1 MLNMSRVAGV
11 ILSLIGG
18 LISLFLGLF
27 LIDLY
32 PEFLIIGELFVL
44 TFQICMILG
53 GLISFAGVLLSYI
66 HLNLAWI
73 IIFIGSLLGGVNILT
88 AIGAILIKNV
98 AEKVKGNSIFIQSSK
113 KDKKKISRKIPSI
126 DLLINKMEL
135 SFIDRMVGTVHI
147 ESIKKIN
154 EEKDAEGYVLKLILN
169 DESSSI
175 KVIIEGVSD
184 LKVLNSISEED
195 YVEFRN
201 VYVRFNT
208 ETNEKE
214 LYFDQ
219 DSSFNIL

>member
-1 MLNMSRVAGV
+1 MSRVAGV

-32 PEFLIIGELFVL
+32 PEFSSLGELFVL
-44 TFQICMILG
+44 TFQICIILG
-53 GLISFAGVLLSYI
+53 GLISFAGILVSYI
-66 HLNLAWI
+66 HLKLAWI
-73 IIFIGSLLGGVNILT
+73 IILLGSLLGGINILT

-98 AEKVKGNSIFIQSSK
+98 AEKVKWNSVFIQSPK
-113 KDKKKISRKIPSI
+113 KEKKKIFRKSPSI

-135 SFIDRMVGTVHI
+135 SFIDRMVGAVHI

-154 EEKDAEGYVLKLILN
+154 EEKDDERYVLNLILN

-175 KVIIEGVSD
+175 KVIIEGVTD

>member
-1 MLNMSRVAGV
+1 MSRVAGV

>member
-1 MLNMSRVAGV
+1 MSRVAGV

-18 LISLFLGLF
+18 LISLLLGLF
-27 LIDLY
+27 LLGLY
-32 PEFLIIGELFVL
+32 PEFLFFGEFFVS
-44 TFQICMILG
+44 TFQICLILG

-214 LYFDQ
+214 LYLDQ

>member
-214 LYFDQ
+214 LYLDQ

>member
-1 MLNMSRVAGV
+1 
-11 ILSLIGG
+11 
-18 LISLFLGLF
+18 
-27 LIDLY
+27 
-32 PEFLIIGELFVL
+32 
-44 TFQICMILG
+44 
-53 GLISFAGVLLSYI
+53 
-66 HLNLAWI
+66 
-73 IIFIGSLLGGVNILT
+73 
-88 AIGAILIKNV
+88 
-98 AEKVKGNSIFIQSSK
+98 
-113 KDKKKISRKIPSI
+113 
-126 DLLINKMEL
+126 MEL

-175 KVIIEGVSD
+175 KVIIEGVTD

>member
-1 MLNMSRVAGV
+1 
-11 ILSLIGG
+11 
-18 LISLFLGLF
+18 
-27 LIDLY
+27 
-32 PEFLIIGELFVL
+32 
-44 TFQICMILG
+44 MILG

-135 SFIDRMVGTVHI
+135 SFIDRMVGTVHN

>member
-1 MLNMSRVAGV
+1 MSRVAGV

-214 LYFDQ
+214 LYLDQ

>member
-1 MLNMSRVAGV
+1 MSRVAGV

-175 KVIIEGVSD
+175 KVIIEGVTD
-184 LKVLNSISEED
+184 LNVLNSISEED